1 MAFEILDTLSLPG
14 DPAKPNEDSVL
25 AEPFA
30 ATVFDGA
37 TTVSDPLLP
46 GKSDAAWI
54 AQFGAR
60 RLISHLRDGDSP
72 RAALRHALT
81 DAERSF
87 VGLRRRPPRERYENP
102 YASMML
108 AVAHDG
114 GFDALWFGDCSALVQ
129 RPGAPC
135 EVVGIA
141 FDKKTS
147 EANDAARLSQEK
159 GVAPVGAIARAE
171 FLPFFQE
178 ARNKV
183 NVPGGTWLFGPQP
196 ESSEHVS
203 RARLAAPPGTLVL
216 LCSDGF
222 FALTSDYGAYD
233 GDGLMQAAV
242 DKGLKALGEQL
253 RAIEDGDAEGRQFPR
268 FKKSDDAT
276 AVLLRLT

>member
-14 DPAKPNEDSVL
+14 DPAKPNEDSFQ

-37 TTVSDPLLP
+37 TMVNDPLLP

-72 RAALRHALT
+72 RAAVRHALA

-87 VGLRRRPPRERYENP
+87 TGLRLRAPRQRYENP

-108 AVAHDG
+108 AVGRDG
-114 GFDALWFGDCSALVQ
+114 GFDALWFGDCAALVL
-129 RPGAPC
+129 RPNEAC
-135 EVVGIA
+135 EVIGIA
-141 FDKKTS
+141 FDKKAS
-147 EANDAARLSQEK
+147 ESGDAARLSKER
-159 GVAPVGAIARAE
+159 GMAPVGALARAE
-171 FLPFFQE
+171 FLPFFQ
-178 ARNKV
+178 ASRNTV
-183 NVPGGTWLFGPQP
+183 NSPGGTWLFGPEP
-196 ESSEHVS
+196 GASEHVS
-203 RARLAAPPGTLVL
+203 HTRILAPSGTLVL

-222 FALTSDYGAYD
+222 LALASDYGAYD
-233 GDGLMQAAV
+233 GEGLVRAAAER
-242 DKGLKALGEQL
+242 GLKPLGEKVRQF
-253 RAIEDGDAEGRQFPR
+253 ENDDPEGRRFPR

-276 AVLLRLT
+276 AVLLRLV